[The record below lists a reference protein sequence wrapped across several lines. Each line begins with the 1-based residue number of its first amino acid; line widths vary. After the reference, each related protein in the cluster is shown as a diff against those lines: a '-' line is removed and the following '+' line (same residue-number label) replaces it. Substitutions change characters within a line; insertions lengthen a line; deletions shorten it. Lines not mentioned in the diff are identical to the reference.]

1 MSQKKSVLSENL
13 KLAKIVLIACV
24 ILTLVVIA
32 PMKLNGKRNDA
43 LDVFLNGTNDKYR
56 ASVYTDL
63 KNIAEDAN
71 RLVRACEKEASADQE
86 NVEKLKEAAIAI
98 TGTSDPGEMLNAF
111 KGITYYA
118 DSAYDSL
125 SESAKQNCY
134 DAYVNLTD
142 VASVI
147 KRDSYF
153 TLASNF
159 NQVRNAFPTSV
170 LAGIFGIDELPTG
183 GK

>member
-1 MSQKKSVLSENL
+1 MSKEKNQITENT

-32 PMKLNGKRNDA
+32 PMKLNGKRESA
-43 LDVFLNGTNDKYR
+43 LDVFMNGTSDKYR

-71 RLVRACEKEASADQE
+71 RLVLACEKEKTADKDS
-86 NVEKLKEAAIAI
+86 VEKLKEAAVSIS
-98 TGTSDPGEMLNAF
+98 GTNDPGEMLKSFA
-111 KGITYYA
+111 GITLYA
-118 DSAYDSL
+118 ESAYQSLSDSAK
-125 SESAKQNCY
+125 ANCY
-134 DAYVNLTD
+134 DAYINLTD

-153 TLASNF
+153 SLASDF
-159 NQVRNAFPTSV
+159 NQVRNAFPTS
-170 LAGIFGIDELPTG
+170 LMAGIFGIDELPTG